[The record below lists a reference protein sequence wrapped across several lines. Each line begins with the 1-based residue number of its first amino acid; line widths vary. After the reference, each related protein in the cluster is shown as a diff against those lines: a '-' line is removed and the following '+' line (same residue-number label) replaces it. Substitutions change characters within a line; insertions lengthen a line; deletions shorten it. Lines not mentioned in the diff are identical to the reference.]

1 MVLIFLM
8 SFFFFNRFSAFFLSA
23 KQHLAD
29 DAAQIHITL
38 RRVTVHSLTIFF
50 PFSPLPVLCVSF
62 LNLSRKYFLEDC
74 V

>member
-1 MVLIFLM
+1 
-8 SFFFFNRFSAFFLSA
+8 
-23 KQHLAD
+23 
-29 DAAQIHITL
+29 
-38 RRVTVHSLTIFF
+38 VHSLTIFF